1 VIGKSEREMKNLDQK
16 NNGLESGREQALN
29 EKMIA
34 TNAVSALTREI
45 EWINKQT
52 DKEQ

>member
-1 VIGKSEREMKNLDQK
+1 MERELKNLLGK
-16 NNGLESGREQALN
+16 NNGLESQREQAYLD
-29 EKMIA
+29 KMIA